1 MVNQCAKRAL
11 LMILVFFIFS
21 FELIT
26 GAPAEYETDSS
37 IRQFPYYLDLGAINS
52 ASYFYDLDDQ
62 LIGK

>member
-1 MVNQCAKRAL
+1 
-11 LMILVFFIFS
+11 MILAFFIFS